1 MEVEHEEMKSLGAF
15 GIYRKAY
22 QIILPWRK
30 IFTQIILAYILP
42 LFFISLANTHLSNSL
57 LPKIVD
63 QDKKDLAET
72 QVPTSNHTNIFDLL
86 SFPSASYWLL
96 QVAYTIYSFI
106 FSLVSTSAIVYTM
119 ACIYSGREV
128 TFRMVT
134 SVVPKVLKRLMLTS
148 FTIFL
153 VVCTYHVV
161 AFLVFA
167 LAAVL
172 IAFGPNTNV
181 GMSILLVVVVLYLM
195 GLLYMSVVWQ
205 LASTISVL
213 EDSYGFQAMKRS
225 NQLIKG
231 KVGVSTLIFLNLGLL
246 HYVLQKALERVVVN
260 GESLGMVNRVAYANV
275 CLSLFLLLGL
285 FERVIQTIIYF
296 VCKSYH
302 HERVDKLALSD
313 HLQVYTQEY
322 SLPSK
327 GDNLDELKQL
337 CLVIL
342 LCIDMVSKVVI
353 VCLSRLL
360 FFKDMYK
367 IQILIIDK
375 SIYMA

>member
-1 MEVEHEEMKSLGAF
+1 M
-15 GIYRKAY
+15 
-22 QIILPWRK
+22 
-30 IFTQIILAYILP
+30 
-42 LFFISLANTHLSNSL
+42 
-57 LPKIVD
+57 
-63 QDKKDLAET
+63 
-72 QVPTSNHTNIFDLL
+72 
-86 SFPSASYWLL
+86 
-96 QVAYTIYSFI
+96 
-106 FSLVSTSAIVYTM
+106 
-119 ACIYSGREV
+119 
-128 TFRMVT
+128 
-134 SVVPKVLKRLMLTS
+134 
-148 FTIFL
+148 
-153 VVCTYHVV
+153 V

-322 SLPSK
+322 SLPLK
-327 GDNLDELKQL
+327 GDNLGELKQL

>member
-1 MEVEHEEMKSLGAF
+1 MEVEHEEMKSLGVF

-22 QIILPWRK
+22 KIILPWRK

-42 LFFISLANTHLSNSL
+42 LFFISLANTYFSNSH

-72 QVPTSNHTNIFDLL
+72 QVSTSNHTNIFDLL
-86 SFPSASYWLL
+86 SFPTASYWH

-128 TFRMVT
+128 TFRMVR
-134 SVVPKVLKRLMLTS
+134 SVVPNVLKRLMLTS

-213 EDSYGFQAMKRS
+213 EDSYGFEAMKRS

-231 KVGVSTLIFLNLGLL
+231 KVGVSTLIFLKLGLL

-275 CLSLFLLLGL
+275 CLSLFLLVGL

-302 HERVDKLALSD
+302 HEGVDKLALSD

-322 SLPSK
+322 SLPLK
-327 GDNLDELKQL
+327 GGNLDELKQL

-342 LCIDMVSKVVI
+342 LCIHLASKVVI

-360 FFKDMYK
+360 FLR
-367 IQILIIDK
+367 ICIK
-375 SIYMA
+375 SRFSL

>member
-15 GIYRKAY
+15 GIYRKAF

-42 LFFISLANTHLSNSL
+42 LFFISLVNTHLSNSL

-96 QVAYTIYSFI
+96 QQVTYTIYSFL
-106 FSLVSTSAIVYTM
+106 FSLLSTSAIVYTM

-134 SVVPKVLKRLMLTS
+134 SVVPNVLKRLMLTS

-167 LAAVL
+167 LAAVV
-172 IAFGPNTNV
+172 IAFGPKTNV

-313 HLQVYTQEY
+313 HLQVYTQEEY
-322 SLPSK
+322 SLPLK
-327 GDNLDELKQL
+327 GDNLGVLKEL
-337 CLVIL
+337 CLVVL
-342 LCIDMVSKVVI
+342 LCIHVVSKVVI
-353 VCLSRLL
+353 VRLSRLL
-360 FFKDMYK
+360 FLR
-367 IQILIIDK
+367 ICIK
-375 SIYMA
+375 SRFSL

>member
-1 MEVEHEEMKSLGAF
+1 MEVEHEEMKSLGVF

-22 QIILPWRK
+22 KIILPWRK

-42 LFFISLANTHLSNSL
+42 LLFISLVNTHLSNPL

-63 QDKKDLAET
+63 QEKKDLAET
-72 QVPTSNHTNIFDLL
+72 QVPTSSHTNIFDLL
-86 SFPSASYWLL
+86 SFPFSSYWLF
-96 QVAYTIYSFI
+96 QASYTIYSFI

-134 SVVPKVLKRLMLTS
+134 SVVPKVGRRLLLTS

-231 KVGVSTLIFLNLGLL
+231 KVGVSTLIFLKLGLL

-275 CLSLFLLLGL
+275 CFSLFLLVGL

-313 HLQVYTQEY
+313 HLQVYSQEY
-322 SLPSK
+322 SLLLK

-337 CLVIL
+337 GWAIL
-342 LCIDMVSKVVI
+342 LCVLMVSKVAI

-360 FFKDMYK
+360 FLRICLKSNIGLNYK
-367 IQILIIDK
+367 EIFI
-375 SIYMA
+375 